1 MTEDLKH
8 ATGEVTEEQAAKQL
22 WKGRRSEVGEEATAH
37 QRVRQRV
44 LRRGAH
50 QQWDA
55 SARTGAR
62 ATATDELDTVETR
75 DREKTNQV
83 VIMEEINAGKDRMRE
98 KRHNAA
104 KRLECTEP
112 ELQTRLLHV

>member
-1 MTEDLKH
+1 M
-8 ATGEVTEEQAAKQL
+8 TEEQAAKQL
-22 WKGRRSEVGEEATAH
+22 WKGRRSEEGEEATAH

-50 QQWDA
+50 QHWDA
-55 SARTGAR
+55 SARTRAR
-62 ATATDELDTVETR
+62 ATATNELDTVETR

-83 VIMEEINAGKDRMRE
+83 VIKEEINAGTDRMRE

-104 KRLECTEP
+104 ERLECTEP